1 MELLWLIIIV
11 IGIVSKVSENKKKQ
25 EQRQREL
32 QQRRSTM
39 TGTGQGQA
47 RPVEPQARPVR
58 QAQSAS
64 QRPPASA
71 PTRTSSPRGEESLEG
86 LPEGLQSLIRMFTG
100 EEEVKKDRQRVQLEL
115 ERRRREEARERE
127 MLEAARME
135 EKEEERKSEWADEW
149 VDPDEIQDLP
159 DFITDEQMALDEQ
172 EMATSTLWNLSQA
185 RKGVIW
191 NEILE
196 RPRFRT
202 QGKHTRTP

>member
-1 MELLWLIIIV
+1 MEFLWLIIIV
-11 IGIVSKVSENKKKQ
+11 IGIVSRVSENKKKQ

-32 QQRRSTM
+32 QQRRAAM
-39 TGTGQGQA
+39 TGTGQEPAPVRPA
-47 RPVEPQARPVR
+47 RPVPRPQ
-58 QAQSAS
+58 QQ
-64 QRPPASA
+64 PPAA
-71 PTRTSSPRGEESLEG
+71 TTRTSSPRGEDALEG

-115 ERRRREEARERE
+115 ERRRREAAREQE
-127 MLEAARME
+127 MLESARMQ
-135 EKEEERKSEWADEW
+135 EKEDPVEPEWTDEW

-159 DFITDEQMALDEQ
+159 DFITDEQMALGEQ
-172 EMATSTLWNLSQA
+172 ESSTSALWNVSQA

-202 QGKHTRTP
+202 QGKHSRPS

>member
-11 IGIVSKVSENKKKQ
+11 IGVVSKVSENKKKQ

-32 QQRRSTM
+32 QQRRATM

-47 RPVEPQARPVR
+47 QPRPVR
-58 QAQSAS
+58 QVQTAPPP
-64 QRPPASA
+64 PPAA
-71 PTRTSSPRGEESLEG
+71 ATRTPSPRGEEALES

-100 EEEVKKDRQRVQLEL
+100 EDEVKKDRQRVQLEL
-115 ERRRREEARERE
+115 ERRRREEAREKE
-127 MLEAARME
+127 MLESAQRME
-135 EKEEERKSEWADEW
+135 EQEDRMKSEWADEW

-172 EMATSTLWNLSQA
+172 EQTTSAIWNLTQA

-202 QGKHTRTP
+202 QGKHTRLP